1 MAGSKDRSVVAVI
14 SGLTNRQAAE
24 ISKDIVRAKDKH
36 APFSR
41 GTIATGAK
49 NSVDSFDDICF
60 FRIYNDV
67 AIRC

>member
-24 ISKDIVRAKDKH
+24 ISKDIMRAKDKH
-36 APFSR
+36 APLSR

-49 NSVDSFDDICF
+49 NSVGALLQRGQK
-60 FRIYNDV
+60 RIGGK
-67 AIRC
+67 

>member
-24 ISKDIVRAKDKH
+24 ISKDIMRAKDKH

-49 NSVDSFDDICF
+49 NSVGALLQRGQK
-60 FRIYNDV
+60 RIGGK
-67 AIRC
+67 